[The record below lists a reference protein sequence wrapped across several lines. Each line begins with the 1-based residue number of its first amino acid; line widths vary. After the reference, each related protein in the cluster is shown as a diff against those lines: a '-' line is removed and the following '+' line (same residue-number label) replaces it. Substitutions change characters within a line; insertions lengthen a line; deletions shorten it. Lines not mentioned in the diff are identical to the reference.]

1 MNLNLNGV
9 LINNNLPISPVLSIK
24 QIKDYFNE
32 YVSSN
37 YYKHTYT
44 IRIIFNNGVELSPV
58 IFNTSDYDAV
68 TLELYAAF
76 IKGGNIYIQLILP
89 KPEPKQLHGNIT
101 MLPMLN
107 LTDFGITD
115 EETDE
120 ETEDVRV
127 RRSNSKEEFINK
139 YNRYIDANARNP
151 PRRIIS
157 HFIGYTPARAEVF
170 LEDDNEE
177 LNGIR
182 VITSD
187 SNDPLEPYYANVMKQ
202 IINIFEMEN
211 GDLIDIGGD
220 RGDGMFYIDI
230 EGNRGDFIRNMDE
243 NGSVLPPHALNM
255 IMLNGRNYYSDVGH
269 YPDRI
274 AIPDNIRIEIIKDP
288 DYEDGEYD
296 DNDVYEHRVTQDD
309 AIPTDQG
316 DANYPD
322 DILLI
327 NIDGNWIGMEGA
339 SVSKYN

>member
-9 LINNNLPISPVLSIK
+9 LIRNNLPISPVLSIK

-58 IFNTSDYDAV
+58 IFNTTDYDAV
-68 TLELYAAF
+68 TLELYAPF
-76 IKGGNIYIQLILP
+76 IKGGNIYIQLIPP
-89 KPEPKQLHGNIT
+89 KPEPKQLPTRKMT

-107 LTDFGITD
+107 LAEFGVI
-115 EETDE
+115 EEE
-120 ETEDVRV
+120 REIVRV
-127 RRSNSKEEFINK
+127 RQRSNSKEEFINK
-139 YNRYIDANARNP
+139 YNRYIDANIHNP

-157 HFIGYTPARAEVF
+157 HFIGYTPARADVF
-170 LEDDNEE
+170 IEDGEE

-182 VITSD
+182 DITSD
-187 SNDPLEPYYANVMKQ
+187 SNDPLEPYYENVMKQ
-202 IINIFEMEN
+202 IINIFEYEN

-274 AIPDNIRIEIIKDP
+274 AIPDNIRIEMIKDP
-288 DYEDGEYD
+288 DYEEYEYD
-296 DNDVYEHRVTQDD
+296 DRDSYEHRVTQDD
-309 AIPTDQG
+309 AIPTDQRNI
-316 DANYPD
+316 NYPD

-327 NIDGNWIGMEGA
+327 NIDDNWIGMEGA